1 MFGEIIRN
9 FRLNNGL
16 SQAAFV
22 ELIQKKQSKL
32 HELGC
37 RNLKSLGKR
46 CHETTP

>member
-22 ELIQKKQSKL
+22 ELIQKKAV
-32 HELGC
+32 
-37 RNLKSLGKR
+37 
-46 CHETTP
+46 ETS